1 MAERQGGSP
10 GAWLLYPNRFRRPR
24 TAEPPPAGETMG
36 LGGLTSVVAVTATLA
51 FQLVGAASSF
61 ATTPTPTPTKTPAP
75 TATPTKTPAPTPT
88 KTPAPTP
95 TATPTPASTAT
106 SAPSPTP
113 TPAGT
118 PLAAPAE
125 ICHHPCPD
133 LIVFGRGNK
142 PDRLQVLSAFAAGT
156 VVDPPNEPFTITL
169 SNANGVI
176 YSADLL
182 PGDLTFKGRSFRFE
196 DKGAKKGTGIRGGL
210 GKVDIR
216 TEPKTGA
223 IRVTVQTFGDLSSA
237 TVANMT
243 LEISLGDDAFGSTAD
258 WTRKTFGWKN
268 FHHCD
273 A

>member
-1 MAERQGGSP
+1 
-10 GAWLLYPNRFRRPR
+10 
-24 TAEPPPAGETMG
+24 MG

-88 KTPAPTP
+88 KTPAPTPTKTPTPTPTKTPAPTPTPTKTPTPTPAP

-268 FHHCD
+268 FHH
-273 A
+273 